1 MSAMTTAPLSSLIPG
16 GLGSLQTLCDDSS
29 ISEVMVVAGRHVWV
43 EQRGHVRR
51 VGELMHGEFDV
62 LVERLLRSSRRRVD
76 IMSPIVEARLP
87 DNSRLCAVLP
97 PVSVD
102 GGSLNIRRFSSTV
115 RELDHFCT
123 PREAVILQQAVRD
136 RRNIVVSGATSS
148 GKTSLLASLAK
159 LIAEHERVVCIEDT
173 AELPLHCEHLVR
185 LEGRPANIE
194 GHGHISLQTL
204 VRTALRLRPDR
215 IVVGEVRGAEV
226 VDMLTALHTG
236 HRGCWTT
243 CHSTSLHDTP
253 RRLATMALGAQR
265 GWNADIATDMVHD
278 SVDVI
283 VHMQRHDERRAVA
296 AIGTFET
303 MADGARRLVR
313 VDC

>member
-1 MSAMTTAPLSSLIPG
+1 MSTMTAAPLSSLIPG
-16 GLGSLQTLCDDSS
+16 GLGSLQSFCDNPL
-29 ISEVMVVAGRHVWV
+29 IAEIMVVGGRHVWV
-43 EQRGHVRR
+43 EERGCIRR
-51 VGELMHGEFDV
+51 VGELMQGEFDV
-62 LVERLLRSSRRRVD
+62 LVERLLRSSRRRLD
-76 IMSPIVEARLP
+76 LMSPIVEARLP

-102 GGSLNIRRFSSTV
+102 GGSLNIRRFTSDIRDLEQFCS
-115 RELDHFCT
+115 DHH
-123 PREAVILQQAVRD
+123 AAILRQAVRD

-148 GKTSLLASLAK
+148 GKTSLLASLAAQ
-159 LIAEHERVVCIEDT
+159 IDSNERVVCIEDT

-185 LEGRPANIE
+185 LEGRPPNIE
-194 GHGHISLQTL
+194 GQGHISMQVL

-253 RRLATMALGAQR
+253 QRLATMAITSER
-265 GWNADIATDMVHD
+265 GWDMHIAHDMVR
-278 SVDVI
+278 SSIDVI
-283 VHMQRHDERRAVA
+283 VHMQRHGERRVVA
-296 AIGTFET
+296 SIGVFER
-303 MADGARRLVR
+303 MSDGSVRLAS
-313 VDC
+313 VDN

>member
-1 MSAMTTAPLSSLIPG
+1 MNSMTTAPLSSLIPG

-29 ISEVMVVAGRHVWV
+29 ITEVMVVAGRHVWV
-43 EQRGHVRR
+43 EQRGHLRR
-51 VGELMHGEFDV
+51 AGELMQGEFDI

-76 IMSPIVEARLP
+76 VMSPIVEARLP

-115 RELDHFCT
+115 RDLEQFCT
-123 PREAVILQQAVRD
+123 QREAAILRQAVCE

-148 GKTSLLASLAK
+148 GKTSLLASLAT
-159 LIAEHERVVCIEDT
+159 LIDDSERVVCIEDT
-173 AELPLHCEHLVR
+173 AELPLHCGHLVR
-185 LEGRPANIE
+185 LEGRPANVE
-194 GHGHISLQTL
+194 GNGRITMQTL

-215 IVVGEVRGAEV
+215 IVVGEVRGEEV

-253 RRLATMALGAQR
+253 RRLATMALSNHR
-265 GWNADIATDMVHD
+265 GWNSDVANDMVRS

-283 VHMQRHDERRAVA
+283 VHMQRHGEQRSVT
-296 AIGTFET
+296 AIGAFEA
-303 MADGARRLVR
+303 MSDGNLRLIR
-313 VDC
+313 IDD